1 MRVKD
6 IAIDRRARDT
16 RLARSMTIAVWVAA
30 ALLTVGLARAQEAP
44 ADPSS
49 ATPSHSAQAADGGA
63 MMSTTAAVPSA
74 PVAEISPDELARR
87 LQDEPHHLTVLDVRT
102 AEEFAQGHVPGAIN
116 IPLDQLGGRTP
127 ELKADGEII
136 VYCLSG
142 GRAQQAIDL
151 LRQKDFKNVVH
162 LSGDYPAWQSPP

>member
-1 MRVKD
+1 
-6 IAIDRRARDT
+6 
-16 RLARSMTIAVWVAA
+16 MTIAALVAA

-44 ADPSS
+44 AHTST
-49 ATPSHSAQAADGGA
+49 ATASHSAQIVNDAA
-63 MMSTTAAVPSA
+63 MTSTPAAAPSA
-74 PVAEISPDELARR
+74 TIVEISRDELARR
-87 LQDEPHHLTVLDVRT
+87 LQNEARDFTLLDVRT

-116 IPLDQLGGRTP
+116 IPLDQLGARTP

-151 LRQKDFKNVVH
+151 LRQKHFKNVVH